1 VTISVAYTHT
11 PCMVQ
16 ARWVRGLGQV
26 DEISEVTMSIASEE
40 FLSWDVWAV
49 ELALDL
55 QPMVN
60 RPS

>member
-1 VTISVAYTHT
+1 
-11 PCMVQ
+11 MVQ